1 MNSST
6 TITTTGNIK
15 TAYGESL
22 ISGAIDCDGGD
33 PWIMRH
39 GDFYY
44 YSKSNKDKSCCAV
57 RAILPISRQGAHPSS
72 STINSRSACS
82 GHRKYI
88 IWMARGTCT
97 SQRNRRAAIFIICM
111 CYLPNPRIR
120 SMVRGGSRRWTAWT
134 TNSRLTAPLLMYLA
148 KILHMVRMGGIY
160 QRSAESVHRQNGVPY
175 MHRR

>member
-44 YSKSNKDKSCCAV
+44 YSKIEQGQV
-57 RAILPISRQGAHPSS
+57 VLRRSRNI
-72 STINSRSACS
+72 TDI
-82 GHRKYI
+82 
-88 IWMARGTCT
+88 
-97 SQRNRRAAIFIICM
+97 AA
-111 CYLPNPRIR
+111 
-120 SMVRGGSRRWTAWT
+120 GGSSIIF
-134 TNSRLTAPLLMYLA
+134 ND
-148 KILHMVRMGGIY
+148 
-160 QRSAESVHRQNGVPY
+160 Q
-175 MHRR
+175 